1 SRLVARGN
9 GAGAVAQRVRVVPDA
24 AARRRPGGGAGWA
37 SGGGGADGRYGRA
50 AAARRLAGAA
60 GGWACA
66 GGARVVVGAS
76 GAVRGTREGAL
87 ACIVTAG
94 RGGGARAEPDRVVAA
109 RRFGL
114 AWLSRCLPHPGRQLG
129 RRRLRLVDLR
139 LLSANAAARPRP
151 RAAPHGS
158 ARMNTTLALSSL
170 ALVSGGLLLV
180 LHALAG
186 RREPLAV
193 RLARIEGAVRD
204 RSEQVALPLPAWSIG
219 LRESYER
226 DLRRAGG
233 EKTLRRFVGEKLV
246 LAPYAAATARPPTPL
261 LILLLALAGF
271 FVPDLL
277 LRQEVRRR
285 REAIFLDLPE
295 AISVLAL
302 ALGAGQ
308 SLRQALE
315 LAARDCGGPLATE
328 LERALSL

>member
-1 SRLVARGN
+1 
-9 GAGAVAQRVRVVPDA
+9 
-24 AARRRPGGGAGWA
+24 
-37 SGGGGADGRYGRA
+37 
-50 AAARRLAGAA
+50 
-60 GGWACA
+60 
-66 GGARVVVGAS
+66 
-76 GAVRGTREGAL
+76 
-87 ACIVTAG
+87 
-94 RGGGARAEPDRVVAA
+94 
-109 RRFGL
+109 
-114 AWLSRCLPHPGRQLG
+114 
-129 RRRLRLVDLR
+129 
-139 LLSANAAARPRP
+139 
-151 RAAPHGS
+151 
-158 ARMNTTLALSSL
+158 MNTTLALSSL

-233 EKTLRRFVGEKLV
+233 EKTLRRFVGEKLLFAFAAPFVV

-328 LERALSL
+328 LERALSLARRERGLSEREALVRVARASGEPTFARFAELLAVKESPYLDFLRQQAREARAEQARYLERAADRAYLAMHAPLAPLLAVLVLLLAYGFLRFLAHTV